1 MSSRFTE
8 NKYLME
14 ELAWKSEDE
23 NPTPS
28 QLAMYKEKKGF
39 ISALSE
45 TIKNYKPRGLT
56 VEKISYEV
64 YKTAQGWI
72 REWIVVTYYG
82 GGFTAKIVSGNSNSA
97 NFKVIAEVLDGGDY
111 SEVPYYLDT
120 KETAEEVEV

>member
-14 ELAWKSEDE
+14 ELTWKSDNER
-23 NPTPS
+23 PTPS

-45 TIKNYKPRGLT
+45 TIKNYKPKGLT
-56 VEKISYEV
+56 VENISYEI
-64 YKTAQGWI
+64 YKTPQGCI

-82 GGFTAKIVSGNSNSA
+82 GNFTAKLTNGNSNSA
-97 NFKVIAEVLDGGDY
+97 NFKVIAKILDGGDY
-111 SEVPYYLDT
+111 SEVPYYLET
-120 KETAEEVEV
+120 KEASEEVEV